1 MKARE
6 IQDKII
12 EAAYIVHKS
21 LGCGLVEVSYQR
33 ALAHELDKLNLDYI
47 REVSEEIFYG
57 ELPEAIGVRRADFVV
72 KKIVAVELKSST
84 HLTDANMAQLT
95 SYLMIYKVPL
105 GLLINFGNKSLI
117 YRRL

>member
-1 MKARE
+1 MTPRQV
-6 IQDKII
+6 QDCVID
-12 EAAYIVHKS
+12 AAYIVHKS

-33 ALAHELDKLNLDYI
+33 ALAYELDRVNLVYI
-47 REVSEEIFYG
+47 REISEEIFYG
-57 ELPEAIGVRRADFVV
+57 QLAESIGVRKADFVV
-72 KKIVAVELKSST
+72 EKKVAVELKSST
-84 HLTDANMAQLT
+84 HLTDANMAQLA